1 MLLVVIPIL
10 EQDGQLILWIDSGTC
25 KTKDWYQILVQSL
38 SSDVMKPGTRN
49 SFSSKAETATA
60 KALSPKPQTQFAFR
74 STMGLPREI
83 ATLRASWPC
92 QNHPKSDPAFATV

>member
-25 KTKDWYQILVQSL
+25 KTKDWYQIFVQSL

-49 SFSSKAETATA
+49 SFSSKEE
-60 KALSPKPQTQFAFR
+60 KLQPQKP
-74 STMGLPREI
+74 
-83 ATLRASWPC
+83 
-92 QNHPKSDPAFATV
+92 